1 MLSFLKRQEGEE
13 KKVEYIELIY
23 DLVFV
28 YVIGRNSS
36 LVGHISNGFIASDSY
51 LTYVIC
57 TLITIQIWYLTTMFI
72 NRYGDNGMSEYVGL
86 FVNMFLLYYMADAT
100 RVHWETHFYRY
111 NTAWML
117 IILNILIQY
126 WLKYREKSKDAPW
139 ELINI
144 RFFMKM
150 LGTMAAVIA
159 AGMLAYRFTGLPL
172 TPVAMLF
179 AVAMT
184 VINRKKMDLI
194 AVDFPHLTE
203 RVMLYVVFTFGEMI
217 IAISGYFEGGFN
229 LSSFYYALCAFLIVV
244 GLFMSYGFLY
254 DKLLDREMNISGNAY
269 MLIHIFIIFAL
280 SSLTTALEF
289 MREPEIAQLPKN
301 IYLIASFAVYYLFIF
316 ALVPYTKGY
325 NGSFKGFGHFAAI
338 LAVFVVLLAAL
349 YKHPGIGIF
358 VSVIMT
364 FTVWNLEYRYW
375 QKMLCSDQSGSF
387 K

>member
-13 KKVEYIELIY
+13 KKVEYVELIY

-36 LVGHISNGFIASDSY
+36 LVGHISNGFIAADSY

-111 NTAWML
+111 NTAWAL

-126 WLKYREKSKDAPW
+126 WLKYREKAKEAPW

-144 RFFMKM
+144 RFFIKM
-150 LGTMAAVIA
+150 LGAMAAVIA

-172 TPVAMLF
+172 TPLAMVL
-179 AVAMT
+179 AVALT
-184 VINRKKMDLI
+184 VINRKQMDLV

-217 IAISGYFEGGFN
+217 IAISGYFEGGF
-229 LSSFYYALCAFLIVV
+229 SFRSFYYALCAFLIVV

-325 NGSFKGFGHFAAI
+325 NGSFRGFRHFAAI

-358 VSVIMT
+358 VSVVMT

-375 QKMLCSDQSGSF
+375 QKMLCS